1 METNDYNL
9 LASVIQVF
17 LAVLALVSVVL
28 VLRQITILTSQLKAT
43 QLASE
48 AQSII
53 SIVEFLQTNE
63 AREAR
68 ETVRAKLSEL
78 HHDAWDEQQNRHAAL
93 ACANYDVVAAL
104 LRVDLIKNKHVII
117 ENWAPSIIHCHRV
130 LSPFIEKK
138 RIIAGGDR
146 KYWSNF
152 DWLRD
157 QCARS

>member
-1 METNDYNL
+1 MSDYEK
-9 LASVIQVF
+9 LASVVQIVVAI
-17 LAVLALVSVVL
+17 LAFISVYLVV
-28 VLRQITILTSQLKAT
+28 RQIKILTSQLKAT

-53 SIVEFLQTNE
+53 SIVEFLQTTE

-78 HHDAWDEQQNRHAAL
+78 HHDAWDERQNQHASL

-104 LRVDLIKNKHVII
+104 LRVDLIQNKHVII

-138 RIIAGGDR
+138 RILAGGDR

-157 QCARS
+157 QCPRS